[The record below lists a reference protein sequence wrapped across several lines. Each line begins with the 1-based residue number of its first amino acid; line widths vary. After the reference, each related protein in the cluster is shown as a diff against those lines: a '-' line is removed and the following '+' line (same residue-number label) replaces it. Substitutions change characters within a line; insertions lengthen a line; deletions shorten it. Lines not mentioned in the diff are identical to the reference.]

1 MAVLC
6 LDLDNFK
13 TINDTLGHPIGDKL
27 LRGVAERLRC
37 AVGPDDTIARLGGD
51 EFAILQSATSPYAAE
66 ALAGRLVE
74 VLSTPIVVDGHEINT
89 GISVG
94 IALAPNDGTAA
105 DDLMKCA
112 DLALY
117 RAKAE
122 GRSLFRFFEPEMDA
136 RIQARRALEV
146 DLRRA
151 LASGEFHLVY
161 QPLLNLAAN
170 ELTGMEA
177 LLRWNSSER
186 SAVTPAEFIPVAEE
200 TGLIVPLGEWVLRR
214 ACAEAAQWPDS
225 VRVAVNLSPVQFRNR
240 GLVTTVTQ
248 ALAAAGLSPA
258 RLEIEI
264 TEAALLQKDEMTVAM
279 LHQLRALG
287 VRISMDDFGT
297 GYSSLSYLRSF
308 PFDKIKIDRS
318 FIADIERNGDSEAII
333 RAIAELGA
341 SLGIETT
348 AEGIE
353 TEEQLE
359 LVRRAGCTEVQG
371 YLLSQPRAAA
381 DVLDLIAGFRRD
393 AAAA

>member
-1 MAVLC
+1 VVDVL
-6 LDLDNFK
+6 
-13 TINDTLGHPIGDKL
+13 
-27 LRGVAERLRC
+27 A
-37 AVGPDDTIARLGGD
+37 
-51 EFAILQSATSPYAAE
+51 S
-66 ALAGRLVE
+66 
-74 VLSTPIVVDGHEINT
+74 PIVIEGHEINT
-89 GISVG
+89 GLSVG
-94 IALAPNDGTAA
+94 IALAPSDGTAA
-105 DDLMKCA
+105 DHLMKCA

-122 GRSLFRFFEPEMDA
+122 GRGLFRFFEPEMDA
-136 RIQARRALEV
+136 HIQRRRALEI

-151 LASGEFHLVY
+151 LSSAEFHLVY
-161 QPLLNLAAN
+161 QPLLNLATNA
-170 ELTGMEA
+170 LTGMEA
-177 LLRWNSSER
+177 LVRWNHPDGDL
-186 SAVTPAEFIPVAEE
+186 TPAEFIPAAEE

-214 ACAEAAQWPDS
+214 ACAEAAHWPDAI
-225 VRVAVNLSPVQFRNR
+225 RVAVNLSPVQFRNR
-240 GLVTTVTQ
+240 GLGTMITQ
-248 ALAAAGLSPA
+248 ALAAAGLPA
-258 RLEIEI
+258 TRLEIEI

-341 SLGIETT
+341 SLGIATT

-353 TEEQLE
+353 TPEQLE

-371 YLLSQPRAAA
+371 YLLSRPRPAGE
-381 DVLDLIAGFRRD
+381 VLDLIAGFGRK